1 MEEILRLMQGVTCVT
16 QRRNAKNK
24 DVFNLRWQFQAGRTT
39 NSKMTR
45 GPFCHPH
52 NTRPGVGVWMGDVP
66 TSSKLS
72 YQKELYRT
80 ASELLQLVDPEFA
93 GIHGDYVVNFAC
105 MDDPRIHHV
114 KWHKDSQDVSY
125 QLAVNLGDFKG
136 GELQVQSSDGSAR
149 TFDVKHKV
157 LKMDGRLPHRVL
169 PFTGQR
175 FTVISWGM
183 IGQITHVSCW
193 YPGPRFACLCIT
205 TESPVMG
212 RLHVICTFLVYSVRL
227 HVTADS
233 EIPCNL

>member
-1 MEEILRLMQGVTCVT
+1 MEEILRLMQGVTRVG
-16 QRRNAKNK
+16 QRRNKNK
-24 DVFNLRWQFQAGRTT
+24 KDIFNLRWQFQAGRTT
-39 NSKMTR
+39 NAMMTD
-45 GPFCHPH
+45 GPFNHPH

-105 MDDPRIHHV
+105 MDDPSHYV
-114 KWHKDSQDVSY
+114 KWHEDSKDVSY
-125 QLAVNLGDFKG
+125 QLAVNLGDFQG
-136 GELQVQSSDGSAR
+136 GELQVQSSDGSVR

-157 LKMDGRLPHRVL
+157 LKMDGRLPHQVL

-183 IGQITHVSCW
+183 IGQITQLSCW
-193 YPGPRFACLCIT
+193 YPGPRFVCLRIT
-205 TESPVMG
+205 TESHVMG